1 MWLIN
6 RIQHR
11 LAAVLLGWGLALAV
25 SAHGARNDVRVEIV
39 PLQQPGLTVELHQD
53 ALAPQLVVANRTGK
67 PLEIIDDEG
76 RVFLRIGPAGAEGD
90 LAARAFHLS
99 RVSGGGNAHANT
111 LSKTPRW
118 KPLARTPEY
127 GWFDARLSTATLQI
141 PYAVQQIGD
150 EMPFQSWRIPARL
163 GGEAI
168 ELRGVFT
175 YTPPPKGVA
184 MATLLN
190 AAALPPGVNVQLS
203 MGPIP
208 ALFLRNSS
216 AQTVSVLDAEGKPY
230 LKIGREG
237 VWADTGS
244 AAWRAASTLP
254 LPPGRKGW
262 QQLSKASSY
271 TWLEPRAAWRGPL
284 PSPLPASGLL
294 NEWRV
299 PLLIGE
305 DQKAELLGSTRWI
318 ARKTS

>member
-1 MWLIN
+1 MNCI
-6 RIQHR
+6 HDR
-11 LAAVLLGWGLALAV
+11 LAAVFLGWGIAFGAV
-25 SAHGARNDVRVEIV
+25 AHGARNDVRVEIA

-53 ALAPQLVVANRTGK
+53 ALAPQLVVGNRSGK
-67 PLEIIDDEG
+67 LLEILDDEG
-76 RVFLRIGPAGAEGD
+76 RVFLRIGPARAEGD
-90 LAARAFHLS
+90 LAAKAFHLS

-118 KPLARTPEY
+118 KPLAATPEY

-150 EMPFQSWRIPARL
+150 EMPFQAWRIPARL

-190 AAALPPGVNVQLS
+190 AAALPAGVNVQLS
-203 MGPIP
+203 AGPTP

-216 AQTVSVLDAEGKPY
+216 ARTVLVLDAQGKPY

-254 LPPGRKGW
+254 LPAGRKGW
-262 QQLSKASSY
+262 QQVSKASSY

-284 PSPLPASGLL
+284 PSPLPANGLL

-305 DQKAELLGSTRWI
+305 GQKAELRGSNRWI
-318 ARKTS
+318 ARRAS